1 MTEISETIFI
11 HPFTCLI
18 AGPTSSGKTT
28 IIEKILDQNVDLIKP
43 EINRIIYCYS
53 KWQGGY
59 DILKEKIKAIEFFE
73 GIYDIDS
80 IDHNANNLLI
90 LDDLTHLCEKDESIL
105 NLFTTDSHHKNISV
119 FLLTQNLFSKGKHF
133 RTISL
138 NSQYIIL
145 MNNPRDRLQ
154 ISSLARQMF
163 PKKTHFFIEAYQDAT
178 SLYKFGYL
186 FIDLTQA
193 TNQLN
198 RVQTG
203 ILKHQQR
210 FIYRAK

>member
-59 DILKEKIKAIEFFE
+59 DILKEKIKSIEFFE

-105 NLFTTDSHHKNISV
+105 NLFITDSHHKNISV
-119 FLLTQNLFSKGKHF
+119 FLLIN
-133 RTISL
+133 R
-138 NSQYIIL
+138 IL
-145 MNNPRDRLQ
+145 SRL
-154 ISSLARQMF
+154 
-163 PKKTHFFIEAYQDAT
+163 K
-178 SLYKFGYL
+178 
-186 FIDLTQA
+186 
-193 TNQLN
+193 
-198 RVQTG
+198 
-203 ILKHQQR
+203 
-210 FIYRAK
+210 